1 MQNPM
6 ALNGRTIVITGGG
19 AGIGLAI
26 GKLAIE
32 LGGNVVAV
40 DLNTEA
46 LSSAAAELG
55 DKYLPI
61 AGDITDPNFVASVVE
76 QGASKF
82 GVINGLVN
90 NAGIVRAAMIEKMS
104 LVQWQQV
111 IDVHLNGSFYFT
123 QALGRHW
130 LEKIRAGEKIPAAI
144 VNISSDAGRR
154 GTIGQVNYASAKSA
168 LFGLTMSAARE
179 WGKYGIR
186 ANAVCF
192 GTVETQMTEK
202 IRTDEKLA
210 ETYLQQV
217 PLGRWST
224 PEEVAVPVC
233 FLLGDGASYITGQVL
248 SVNGGYTITM

>member
-1 MQNPM
+1 SD
-6 ALNGRTIVITGGG
+6 VCSS
-19 AGIGLAI
+19 
-26 GKLAIE
+26 
-32 LGGNVVAV
+32 
-40 DLNTEA
+40 DL
-46 LSSAAAELG
+46 
-55 DKYLPI
+55 
-61 AGDITDPNFVASVVE
+61 
-76 QGASKF
+76 
-82 GVINGLVN
+82 
-90 NAGIVRAAMIEKMS
+90 RAAMIEKMS

-130 LEKIRAGEKIPAAI
+130 LEKIRAGEKVPAAI

-210 ETYLQQV
+210 ETYLQQ
-217 PLGRWST
+217 
-224 PEEVAVPVC
+224 
-233 FLLGDGASYITGQVL
+233 
-248 SVNGGYTITM
+248 

>member
-1 MQNPM
+1 
-6 ALNGRTIVITGGG
+6 
-19 AGIGLAI
+19 
-26 GKLAIE
+26 
-32 LGGNVVAV
+32 
-40 DLNTEA
+40 
-46 LSSAAAELG
+46 
-55 DKYLPI
+55 
-61 AGDITDPNFVASVVE
+61 
-76 QGASKF
+76 
-82 GVINGLVN
+82 NGLVN

-130 LEKIRAGEKIPAAI
+130 LEKIRAGEKVPAAI

-179 WGKYGIR
+179 WGKSGIR

-202 IRTDEKLA
+202 IR
-210 ETYLQQV
+210 
-217 PLGRWST
+217 
-224 PEEVAVPVC
+224 
-233 FLLGDGASYITGQVL
+233 
-248 SVNGGYTITM
+248 